1 MAKLTKKQKAVAAI
15 VDSHKLYDLDE
26 AVSLLKKAATAK
38 FDESVEL
45 DP

>member
-26 AVSLLKKAATAK
+26 AVKPAQEGSNC
-38 FDESVEL
+38 EVRRIC
-45 DP
+45 